1 MYLQLTGIPVVSRA
15 TQNLSKRVGNREMK
29 PFLAQKIYL
38 AAGEFE
44 FHFVNAMLSSSVPY

>member
-1 MYLQLTGIPVVSRA
+1 MVSRA

-44 FHFVNAMLSSSVPY
+44 FNFVNAMLSSSVPY